1 MLPLQEFCYLKP
13 ILLIL
18 TMLSCLNGLTQSAD
32 SLNQRIDNAIQNLQS
47 VWQQNNAFAI
57 KGDTIN
63 DRLLHSLL
71 NYQVNHTNQSSVY
84 AEQLARLK
92 AQLYH
97 KDWGLRAGVSYL
109 ENLDPAPDDDNL
121 FYFRRIQAGLTW
133 DILKNGFVSH
143 RYKEKVINAEAD
155 LQTQE
160 LSKDKKK
167 EDYLSRWHS
176 ILFMFNQVKVDILNN
191 RKNIVSTQLDY
202 AREFHRTKLLKKEEL
217 IAIEAKMSEI
227 EAMFNIYETYND
239 QLPPDYPTVVSYADN
254 IPVFDINYSLL
265 LNDFRQYAS
274 DTVLQLNEDVLK
286 YQTSVLHDIQ
296 LRTFFRYNW
305 YDIVSNVTGNRSFFS
320 FGLNASIPIPFN
332 HKLKQDIARTEFE
345 LEKFKGEEALNDIQK
360 DLINDAYEYRY
371 KLKQHVNFYEKRTKY
386 LELLRQESV
395 LLKLDPL
402 DFNPIKA
409 LGLIDDILKIDI
421 ELIELNQNM
430 YLKILKLYTKLP
442 YIRSRELIKP
452 FEMPDAEHR
461 EHDINR
467 SFYVWSS
474 SIKKY
479 SSEFITEYLKYND
492 ADEIVLS
499 INNDS
504 DLDSSRKALFEAL
517 DNKNHQIHL
526 MIGRNKLI
534 HEGNM
539 TAYLNELKL
548 DSINYDGIHLDI
560 EPHTF
565 DDWSENKITYLQKYN
580 ELLDETIEFASK
592 GNKTVSISVPLH
604 YPEDEMQKII
614 SKVDKVYF
622 MCYENV
628 KTDFIVRKLSPYAG
642 VANKLCIALRT
653 EDFKSRIEMEQKFD
667 DIRSKIGVSA
677 FCLHDLDS
685 VYQLDLK
692 NVNQRRHEEH

>member
-1 MLPLQEFCYLKP
+1 MKFV
-13 ILLIL
+13 LLIL
-18 TMLSCLNGLTQSAD
+18 IALLSHAGVAQTSD
-32 SLNQRIDNAIQNLQS
+32 SLNQRIDNAIQNLQT
-47 VWQQNNAFAI
+47 VWTQNNAFAV
-57 KGDTIN
+57 KGDTVN

-71 NYQVNHTNQSSVY
+71 NYQVENTNQSDVY
-84 AEQLARLK
+84 ANQLNRLK

-97 KDWGLRAGVSYL
+97 KDWGLRAGVGYL

-133 DILKNGFVSH
+133 DILKSGFVSH
-143 RYKEKVINAEAD
+143 RYKEKVLTAEAD
-155 LQTQE
+155 LYAQE
-160 LSKDKKK
+160 LSRDKKR

-176 ILFMFNQVKVDILNN
+176 VIFMFNQIKVDILNN
-191 RKNIVSTQLDY
+191 RQNIVSTQLDY

-217 IAIEAKMSEI
+217 IAIEAKMAEI
-227 EAMFNIYETYND
+227 GAMFNIYETYND

-254 IPVFDINYSLL
+254 IPVFDINYGLL
-265 LNDFRQYAS
+265 LNDFKQYAS
-274 DTVLQLNEDVLK
+274 DTVLRLTSDMLK
-286 YQTSVLHDIQ
+286 YQTSVIHDIQ
-296 LRTFFRYNW
+296 LRTFLRYNW
-305 YDIVSNVTGNRSFFS
+305 YDIVNTAIGNRSFFS

-332 HKLKQDIARTEFE
+332 HKLKQDIARTQFE
-345 LEKFKGEEALNDIQK
+345 LDKFKGEEALNDIQK

-371 KLKQHVNFYEKRTKY
+371 KLKQYVNFYEKRTKF

-421 ELIELNQNM
+421 ELVELNQNM

-442 YIRSRELIKP
+442 YIKSRELVKP
-452 FEMPDAEHR
+452 FEMPDSEHR
-461 EHDINR
+461 ENDINR

-492 ADEIVLS
+492 ADELVVS
-499 INNDS
+499 INKDTN
-504 DLDSSRKALFEAL
+504 LDSSRRALFDAL
-517 DNKNHQIHL
+517 EQQKYTVHL

-539 TAYLNELKL
+539 TGYLNELGL
-548 DSINYDGIHLDI
+548 DSINCSGIHLDI

-565 DDWSENKITYLQKYN
+565 DDWSENKVDYLKKYQ
-580 ELLDETIEFASK
+580 ELLDETIQFAAK

-604 YPEDEMQKII
+604 YPEQEMQTII

-642 VANKLCIALRT
+642 MADKLCIALRT

-667 DIRSKIGVSA
+667 DIRSQIGVSA
-677 FCLHDLDS
+677 FCLHDLES

>member
-1 MLPLQEFCYLKP
+1 LKFALT
-13 ILLIL
+13 ILFTVI
-18 TMLSCLNGLTQSAD
+18 TAVCSLSQSTD
-32 SLNQRIDNAIQNLQS
+32 SLNLRIDNAIQNLQS
-47 VWQQNNAFAI
+47 VWNQNKTFAT
-57 KGDTIN
+57 KGDTVN
-63 DRLLHSLL
+63 DRLLHTFL
-71 NYQVNHTNQSSVY
+71 NYKVEHTNQSNVY
-84 AEQLARLK
+84 ADQLARLK
-92 AQLYH
+92 AQLH
-97 KDWGLRAGVSYL
+97 HQDWGLRAGVAYL

-133 DILKNGFVSH
+133 DILKSGFVSH
-143 RYKEKVINAEAD
+143 RYKEKVLINEAD
-155 LQTQE
+155 LQSKA
-160 LSKDKKK
+160 LSKEKKK

-176 ILFMFNQVKVDILNN
+176 VIFMFNQIKVDILNN
-191 RKNIVSTQLDY
+191 RQNIVQTQLEY
-202 AREFHRTKLLKKEEL
+202 AREFHRTKLLKKEDL
-217 IAIEAKMSEI
+217 IAIEAKMAEI

-239 QLPPDYPTVVSYADN
+239 QLAPDYPTVVSYADN
-254 IPVFDINYSLL
+254 IPVFDINYGLL
-265 LNDFRQYAS
+265 LNDFRQFTT
-274 DTVLQLNEDVLK
+274 DTVLRLTDDILK
-286 YQTSVLHDIQ
+286 YKTSVIHDIS
-296 LRTFFRYNW
+296 LRTFLRYNW
-305 YDIVSNVTGNRSFFS
+305 YDIVSASRGNRSFVS

-345 LEKFKGEEALNDIQK
+345 LEKFKGEESLNDIQK

-371 KLKQHVNFYEKRTKY
+371 KLKQHVNFYEKRSKF

-421 ELIELNQNM
+421 ELVDLNQNM

-442 YIRSRELIKP
+442 YIKSRELVKP
-452 FEMPDAEHR
+452 FAMPDSEHK
-461 EHDINR
+461 ENDITR

-474 SIKKY
+474 SVKKY
-479 SSEFITEYLKYND
+479 SSEFITEYLRYND
-492 ADEIVLS
+492 ADELVLS
-499 INNDS
+499 VNNDP
-504 DLDSSRKALFEAL
+504 DLDSARQALFNAL
-517 DNKNHQIHL
+517 ENSKRPVHI

-539 TAYLNELKL
+539 TNYLNELNL
-548 DSINYDGIHLDI
+548 DSMSYAGIHLDI

-565 DDWSENKITYLQKYN
+565 DDWSDNKAKYLQKYN

-604 YPEDEMQKII
+604 YPEAEMQKII

-628 KTDFIVRKLSPYAG
+628 KTDYLIRKLSPYAG

-667 DIRSKIGVSA
+667 DIRSQIGVSS
-677 FCLHDLDS
+677 FCLHDFDS

-692 NVNQRRHEEH
+692 NVNQREHEEH